1 MMEIARIREL
11 LNTPQPVV
19 WLFTGDSI
27 THGALHTHGWRSY
40 PEHFAER
47 VRWELQR
54 MRDVVINTGISG
66 DTVRGL
72 LEDVSHRVL
81 RFEPDVVSIMIGM
94 NDAADG
100 PAGRSEF
107 QSAYRTLLDWLR
119 KETRCPLWLH
129 TPNPVTP
136 AETRRT
142 DLPAYVEIVRTV
154 AAEYDAVLLDHD
166 RLWRQMSVPLERL
179 LDDGELHPNH
189 LGHTLMARYC
199 FQALGIFDAGAPTCQ
214 LFNDVL
220 V

>member
-1 MMEIARIREL
+1 
-11 LNTPQPVV
+11 
-19 WLFTGDSI
+19 
-27 THGALHTHGWRSY
+27 
-40 PEHFAER
+40 
-47 VRWELQR
+47 

-72 LEDVSHRVL
+72 LEDASHRVL

-94 NDAADG
+94 NDAAGG
-100 PAGRSEF
+100 PAGRSAF
-107 QSAYRTLLDWLR
+107 QSAYRTFLDRLR
-119 KETRCPLWLH
+119 KESRCLLWLH
-129 TPNPVTP
+129 TPNPVTA

-142 DLPAYVEIVRTV
+142 DLPAYVEIVRAL

-166 RLWRQMSVPLERL
+166 RLWRQVGVPLERL